1 MTITRYHFN
10 SFDLGCHFD
19 HGNEF
24 QSMQPTIIE
33 MVKASEYDALS
44 RDLAAARASLD
55 EALVLLR
62 ESRNIVAY
70 DCECR
75 TRLGTHDEGCTV
87 AEIDALLRKVGP

>member
-55 EALVLLR
+55 EALGLLR
-62 ESRNIVAY
+62 EYGTDSEFDDY
-70 DCECR
+70 CER
-75 TRLGTHDEGCTV
+75 V
-87 AEIDALLRKVGP
+87 DALLRKVGM